1 MNRLYQYKGITVS
14 NGIAIV
20 WNIFS
25 ALIVFNLVRQSKG
38 FFCINVNCIEQKEGD
53 FSYLELAELDGS

>member
-20 WNIFS
+20 WNIFL
-25 ALIVFNLVRQSKG
+25 ALIVFKLVRQSKG
-38 FFCINVNCIEQKEGD
+38 FFINVNCIEQKEGD
-53 FSYLELAELDGS
+53 FSYLELAELDGN

>member
-38 FFCINVNCIEQKEGD
+38 F
-53 FSYLELAELDGS
+53 SYKRKLYRTKGG